1 VGVNIFLNDRLVP
14 EGEATVSVYDH
25 GFLYGDGIY
34 ETMRSYR
41 GVVFMLER
49 HLDRLCRSALFIGLN
64 IPEKSDIKRAVYL
77 TLKQNNLSESYVRI
91 TVSRGKGAIGI
102 DPDLCKAVTFVV
114 IAEPF
119 RKYPDEL
126 YAEGA
131 RLILAETRR
140 NSTTAID
147 PRIKSLNFLNNILA
161 KIEAKKSDAHE
172 AIMLNSEGFIA
183 EGTVSN
189 IFFVKNGILC
199 TPSVKVGILDGIT
212 REIVISSARDHG
224 VRVEEGEYRPED
236 LLKASEVFFTNTSAE
251 IMPVSKVEDVDFGI
265 GEITSF
271 LHTLYQDEVQK
282 YVDEHSGYQP

>member
-1 VGVNIFLNDRLVP
+1 MNIFLNDRLVP
-14 EGEATVSVYDH
+14 EDEATVSVYDH

-41 GVVFMLER
+41 GVVFMIER

-64 IPEKSDIKRAVYL
+64 IPEKSEIKRAVSL

-114 IAEPF
+114 ITEPF

-131 RLILAETRR
+131 RLILAKTRR
-140 NSTTAID
+140 NSTTAVD

-161 KIEAKKSDAHE
+161 KIEAKESDAHE

-189 IFFVKNGILC
+189 IFFVKNGILF

-224 VRVEEGEYRPED
+224 MRVEEGEYRPDD

-251 IMPVSKVEDVDFGI
+251 IMPVSKVENVNFGI
-265 GEITSF
+265 GEITSL

-282 YVDEHSGYQP
+282 YIDEHSGYQP